1 MGSAIDHPFHILRA
15 GHAELWVTDLARSRQ
30 FYFDMLGFL
39 VTEETPTQLFL
50 RGVEERVHHS
60 LVLTQAP
67 YAAVSHLA
75 FRVAQQEDLDRLARF
90 YESLGCQATW
100 IGPGEEPGQG
110 RALRVQDPF
119 GFPLEFYA
127 EMVLAES
134 YLQKYHLHRGAAVR
148 RIDHFNCFV
157 PNLAE
162 CQALWR
168 EHLGFGLTEYV
179 ETDEEPRELRAVWL
193 QRKGNVHDLALMQGA
208 GPRLHHIGF
217 WMDDMPSIIRTCD
230 ILGGAELHE
239 HIERGPGR
247 HGISNAF
254 FLYLRDPDGHRIEL
268 YTSDYLTV
276 DPDLAP
282 IRWSATDPRRQTLW
296 GHPTPESWWRDGSVV
311 IDWAS
316 GLAVPVTGET
326 APGAAKYIK

>member
-1 MGSAIDHPFHILRA
+1 MGAAIDHPFHILRA
-15 GHAELWVTDLARSRQ
+15 GHAELWVTDLAAARR
-30 FYFDMLGFL
+30 FYVDILGFI
-39 VTEETPTQLFL
+39 VTEESETQLFL

-60 LVLTQAP
+60 LVLTKAP
-67 YAAVSHLA
+67 YPAVAHLA
-75 FRVAQQEDLDRLARF
+75 FRVAEREDLDRLARF
-90 YESLGCQATW
+90 YESIGCSAMW
-100 IGPGEEPGQG
+100 LDAGAEPGQG
-110 RALRVQDPF
+110 EALRVQDPF

-127 EMVLAES
+127 EMAPAES
-134 YLQKYHLHRGAAVR
+134 YLQKYHLHRGAGVR
-148 RIDHFNCFV
+148 RMDHFNCFV
-157 PNLAE
+157 PTLE
-162 CQALWR
+162 SCQALWR

-179 ETDEEPRELRAVWL
+179 ETDDPPRRLKAVWL
-193 QRKGNVHDLALMQGA
+193 QRKGNVHDLALMEGA
-208 GPRLHHIGF
+208 GPRLHHLGF

-230 ILGGAELHE
+230 ILGGAEMHT

-296 GHPTPESWWRDGSVV
+296 GHPTPESWWREGSAV
-311 IDWAS
+311 IDWGAGS
-316 GLAVPVTGET
+316 TVPVRGVTDE
-326 APGAAKYIK
+326 GAARWIK